1 MNDLCSNPEN
11 SFLAICGQLL
21 SIEFTLPFTD
31 FLPDTVPF
39 VFKVLGEQLDLSAF
53 LPDTNT
59 SHDILFTLDQSARLV
74 GREGQLIWKRELQE
88 GKWRRKC
95 QYNAGWI
102 DCWWVTILLP
112 IKSHLFLRS
121 VPSLVLAIEFLYH
134 PAPMDGPPPQADI
147 TTPDK
152 ESSLLGPLRFSFSF
166 FLPLSIVSCCEI
178 KVFQIICHICLSLL
192 FNALNLLPYRASQ
205 EEQRSFPPAPNCLYE
220 HFSTAPTHRP

>member
-1 MNDLCSNPEN
+1 M
-11 SFLAICGQLL
+11 AICGQNL

-74 GREGQLIWKRELQE
+74 GREGQLVWKRELQE

-95 QYNAGWI
+95 QYSSGWI
-102 DCWWVTILLP
+102 DCWFVLLRN
-112 IKSHLFLRS
+112 HQHHAYLVLRS

-152 ESSLLGPLRFSFSF
+152 ESSLLGPLRFPFVFGLLWKFLKTFLCCIGCVGPCLADVTATLLEIMVTKYLRKLYKSFLSNQSF
-166 FLPLSIVSCCEI
+166 KLFCPDPAKRNQGLS
-178 KVFQIICHICLSLL
+178 H
-192 FNALNLLPYRASQ
+192 
-205 EEQRSFPPAPNCLYE
+205 
-220 HFSTAPTHRP
+220 ST

>member
-1 MNDLCSNPEN
+1 MLIGKIIINLCSNPEN

-39 VFKVLGEQLDLSAF
+39 VFKIMGEQLDLSAF

-102 DCWWVTILLP
+102 DCW
-112 IKSHLFLRS
+112 S
-121 VPSLVLAIEFLYH
+121 VPISLH
-134 PAPMDGPPPQADI
+134 
-147 TTPDK
+147 
-152 ESSLLGPLRFSFSF
+152 
-166 FLPLSIVSCCEI
+166 
-178 KVFQIICHICLSLL
+178 
-192 FNALNLLPYRASQ
+192 
-205 EEQRSFPPAPNCLYE
+205 
-220 HFSTAPTHRP
+220 

>member
-1 MNDLCSNPEN
+1 MIDLCSNPEN

-39 VFKVLGEQLDLSAF
+39 VFKVTGEQLDLSAF

-74 GREGQLIWKRELQE
+74 GREGQLVWKRELQE

-95 QYNAGWI
+95 QYSSGWI
-102 DCWWVTILLP
+102 DCWFVLLTNP
-112 IKSHLFLRS
+112 QHHAYLGLRS

-152 ESSLLGPLRFSFSF
+152 ESSLLGPLRFSF
-166 FLPLSIVSCCEI
+166 
-178 KVFQIICHICLSLL
+178 VFGLIWKCKISEDFSLL
-192 FNALNLLPYRASQ
+192 Y
-205 EEQRSFPPAPNCLYE
+205 
-220 HFSTAPTHRP
+220 